1 MRCPSAGMVSKHR
14 KSGHSAQ
21 MSRSL
26 QRGRLRHRRH
36 LQHRRRQL
44 QHRHLQRQ
52 RRHQGA
58 PIRTSIAKTG
68 PPMEN
73 VRSIL
78 AGCWM
83 VVLQAAVSALRQ
95 GAVVAADSEQTVGI
109 VERMA
114 RGGATSQLPTVPSA
128 RAPSTRPVRPQPLA
142 EARQRQ
148 TLSHRQIL
156 SRRRHL
162 QQQRRRQDALMRI
175 SIAKIGPPTEN
186 VRRIPATCWN
196 LVLRAAVL
204 ALRQSRVSMRTSIAQ
219 IGQPVE
225 NVRQTLATCWKL
237 VLRAVVPALEAPA
250 HHRNQLQLR

>member
-1 MRCPSAGMVSKHR
+1 MTPTTSEDTRRLSSNPNYIGQTREVLVGQDRSQRPSLPASI
-14 KSGHSAQ
+14 
-21 MSRSL
+21 SRS
-26 QRGRLRHRRH
+26 RGLPRLH
-36 LQHRRRQL
+36 
-44 QHRHLQRQ
+44 QRQ
-52 RRHQGA
+52 GA
-58 PIRTSIAKTG
+58 GTPR
-68 PPMEN
+68 P
-73 VRSIL
+73 
-78 AGCWM
+78 
-83 VVLQAAVSALRQ
+83 RQ

-128 RAPSTRPVRPQPLA
+128 RAPSTRPVRSQPLA

-186 VRRIPATCWN
+186 VRRIPASCWN
-196 LVLRAAVL
+196 LVLRAAVP

-250 HHRNQLQLR
+250 HHRNQLQLHLRRLAPGARELCSNMVS